1 MTVNPHLMDEDFLL
15 AWRVFQHSR
24 LWSVRINWLRLS
36 RDDTGSPVAT
46 HLDPALIERSHLNTR
61 GPRCLEKKCKMSHLF
76 PHKAI

>member
-1 MTVNPHLMDEDFLL
+1 MTVITHLMEEDFLL

-46 HLDPALIERSHLNTR
+46 HFDPALIERSHLDTR
-61 GPRCLEKKCKMSHLF
+61 DARCI
-76 PHKAI
+76 A